1 MPFKLLAYI
10 AISTLAL
17 VFIGFNL
24 DNRCDISLAFVTLRQ
39 VPIVITILSSFL
51 LGLLVAFLASLGG
64 KFGAKRQA
72 GRVGGAQAAAP
83 YKPEASKSGGGR
95 RKPKAAEP
103 EASVDGDD

>member
-10 AISTLAL
+10 ALSTLAL

-51 LGLLVAFLASLGG
+51 LGLLVAFLASLGA
-64 KFGAKRQA
+64 KVGAKRQA
-72 GRVGGAQAAAP
+72 GRVGGAQPAAP
-83 YKPEASKSGGGR
+83 YKPDASKSGG
-95 RKPKAAEP
+95 RKTKAAEP
-103 EASVDGDD
+103 ELGVDGDA

>member
-51 LGLLVAFLASLGG
+51 LGLLVAFLASLG
-64 KFGAKRQA
+64 AKRPG

-83 YKPEASKSGGGR
+83 YKPTASKSGSAR
-95 RKPKAAEP
+95 RKPKAADP
-103 EASVDGDD
+103 GAGVDGGA

>member
-39 VPIVITILSSFL
+39 VPIVVTILSSFL

-64 KFGAKRQA
+64 KLGAKRPS
-72 GRVGGAQAAAP
+72 GRVVGAQAAAP
-83 YKPEASKSGGGR
+83 YRPDAKKSGGGK
-95 RKPKAAEP
+95 RKPKATAP
-103 EASVDGDD
+103 EDGADGDA